1 MLQILLYILIGICS
15 FVFIS
20 GLIYRKVSGVCTCT
34 NQLTG
39 KTVIVT
45 GASAGVGKEAAF
57 DFAQRGARVILA
69 CRNMEKAEIV
79 KDWIVSSTGNKNV
92 ICHHLELSDLDSVR
106 KFAKET
112 IQREKRID
120 ILVNNAGTFS
130 GARQLSKQGYELTL
144 ATNHYGHFLLTILLL
159 DIIVKSAPSRIINVS
174 SLNHKFPGFDLD
186 DLHFERRTYGSVAA
200 YRQTKLCNVLFTNEL
215 ARRLTEK
222 GIENVSVNSLTPGVV
237 KTEIYNKEGTFWLWL
252 FSRVLH
258 RAAKSEKLGAQTTI
272 HVAVSDEGGKVSGE
286 YFVDCKIAPTSQRA
300 KDENLARELWRV
312 TEEEVGLT
320 DKEKYF

>member
-1 MLQILLYILIGICS
+1 MLQILFYILIAICS

-20 GLIYRKVSGVCTCT
+20 GLIYRKISGVCTCT

-69 CRNMEKAEIV
+69 CRNMEKAEKV
-79 KDWIVSSTGNKNV
+79 KEWIVSSTGNKNV
-92 ICHHLELSDLDSVR
+92 ICHHLELSDMDSVR

-159 DIIVKSAPSRIINVS
+159 DIIVKSSPSRIINVS

-186 DLHFERRTYGSVAA
+186 DLHFKRRTYGSVAA

-215 ARRLTEK
+215 ARRLTQK
-222 GIENVSVNSLTPGVV
+222 GIENVTVNSLTPGVV
-237 KTEIYNKEGTFWLWL
+237 KNRNI
-252 FSRVLH
+252 
-258 RAAKSEKLGAQTTI
+258 
-272 HVAVSDEGGKVSGE
+272 
-286 YFVDCKIAPTSQRA
+286 
-300 KDENLARELWRV
+300 
-312 TEEEVGLT
+312 
-320 DKEKYF
+320 